1 MTKKLSMLI
10 IFLFIFL
17 NSSFSL
23 AQCVLKMGYKEASKP
38 PLINAK
44 PDNSGVYFDL
54 YSLAAKKIGCE
65 LAVIRLPKKRLHNLL
80 ANGSIDFYPGSSF
93 SEQRS
98 KYLHY
103 IANGLSTGQ
112 YGVTLSK
119 LPQITSFKQ
128 IKTLGLTW
136 VMELGSSKLSIA
148 NTLKIKALSVASIDF
163 KSASKFLMS
172 HRAQFVILDKVLI
185 DNYLVSQNITTLES
199 KGLQIHRLCCGGI
212 RPMYL
217 GFSKLSAHLKLQIN
231 QDYDSQ
237 KPLSFLNVP
246 RTLAKGNLA
255 YQLEKALLQMH
266 ESGESIAI
274 YRRYFF

>member
-1 MTKKLSMLI
+1 MTNKLSMLI
-10 IFLFIFL
+10 FYLLIAL
-17 NSSFSL
+17 NSPFSF
-23 AQCVLKMGYKEASKP
+23 AQCILKMGYKEASKP
-38 PLINAK
+38 PLINAQ

-65 LAVIRLPKKRLHNLL
+65 LAVIRLPKKRLHKLL

-112 YGVTLSK
+112 YGVTLSD

-148 NTLKIKALSVASIDF
+148 NALRIKALSVASIDI

-172 HRAQFVILDKVLI
+172 NRAQFVILDKVLI
-185 DNYLVSQNITTLES
+185 DNYLTSQNIATLKS
-199 KGLQIHRLCCGGI
+199 KGLKIHRLCCGGI

-217 GFSKLSAHLKLQIN
+217 GFSKFSAHLKLQAN
-231 QDYDSQ
+231 QDYDSK

-246 RTLAKGNLA
+246 RTLAEGNLA
-255 YQLEKALLQMH
+255 YQLEKVLLQMY
-266 ESGESIAI
+266 ESGEATAI
-274 YRRYFF
+274 YRRYFL

>member
-1 MTKKLSMLI
+1 MTNKLSMLI
-10 IFLFIFL
+10 FYLFIFL
-17 NSSFSL
+17 NSSFSF
-23 AQCVLKMGYKEASKP
+23 AQCVLTMGYKEASKP

-44 PDNSGVYFDL
+44 PDHSGVYFDL

-65 LAVIRLPKKRLHNLL
+65 LAIIRLPKKRLHNFL

-112 YGVTLSK
+112 YGVTLSD
-119 LPQITSFKQ
+119 LPQITNFKK

-148 NTLKIKALSVASIDF
+148 NALKIKALSVASIDI
-163 KSASKFLMS
+163 KIASKFLIS
-172 HRAQFVILDKVLI
+172 NRAQFVILDKVLI
-185 DNYLVSQNITTLES
+185 DNYLISQNIATLKS
-199 KGLQIHRLCCGGI
+199 KGLKIHRLCCGGI

-217 GFSKLSAHLKLQIN
+217 GFSKASVHLKLQV
-231 QDYDSQ
+231 SQ
-237 KPLSFLNVP
+237 VYNSEKPLSFLNVP
-246 RTLAKGNLA
+246 RTLAKGNVA
-255 YQLEKALLQMH
+255 YQFQEALLQMH
-266 ESGESIAI
+266 DSGESSAI
-274 YRRYFF
+274 YRRYFL

>member
-1 MTKKLSMLI
+1 MTNKLSMLI
-10 IFLFIFL
+10 FYLFIFL

-44 PDNSGVYFDL
+44 PDHSGVYFDL

-65 LAVIRLPKKRLHNLL
+65 LAIIRLPKKRLHNFL

-112 YGVTLSK
+112 YGVTLSD

-148 NTLKIKALSVASIDF
+148 NALKIKALSVASIDI
-163 KSASKFLMS
+163 KIASKFLKS

-185 DNYLVSQNITTLES
+185 DNYLISQNIATLES
-199 KGLQIHRLCCGGI
+199 KGLKVHRLCCGGI

-217 GFSKLSAHLKLQIN
+217 GFSKSSAHLKLQVN
-231 QDYDSQ
+231 QVYDSQ
-237 KPLSFLNVP
+237 QPLSFLNVP
-246 RTLAKGNLA
+246 QILAKGNVA
-255 YQLEKALLQMH
+255 YQFQEALLQMH
-266 ESGESIAI
+266 ESGESTDI
-274 YRRYFF
+274 YRRYFL

>member
-1 MTKKLSMLI
+1 MTNKLSMLI
-10 IFLFIFL
+10 FYLFIFL
-17 NSSFSL
+17 NSPFSL

-38 PLINAK
+38 PLINVK
-44 PDNSGVYFDL
+44 PDNSGAYFDL

-65 LAVIRLPKKRLHNLL
+65 LAVIRLPKKRLHKLL

-98 KYLHY
+98 EYLHY

-112 YGVTLSK
+112 YGVTLSD

-148 NTLKIKALSVASIDF
+148 NALKIKALSVASIDIY
-163 KSASKFLMS
+163 SASKFLMGN
-172 HRAQFVILDKVLI
+172 RAQFVILDKVLI
-185 DNYLVSQNITTLES
+185 ENYLVSQNITTLKS
-199 KGLQIHRLCCGGI
+199 KGLKIHRLCCGGI

-217 GFSKLSAHLKLQIN
+217 GFSKFSAHLKLRVN
-231 QDYDSQ
+231 QNYDS
-237 KPLSFLNVP
+237 KKTLSFLNVP
-246 RTLAKGNLA
+246 RTLAKGNVA
-255 YQLEKALLQMH
+255 YQFQEALLQMH
-266 ESGESIAI
+266 NSGESSAI
-274 YRRYFF
+274 YRRYFL

>member
-1 MTKKLSMLI
+1 MTNKLSMLI
-10 IFLFIFL
+10 FYLFIFL
-17 NSSFSL
+17 NSSFSF
-23 AQCVLKMGYKEASKP
+23 AQCVLTMGYKEASKP

-44 PDNSGVYFDL
+44 PDHSGVYFDL

-65 LAVIRLPKKRLHNLL
+65 LAVIRLPKKRLHNFL

-112 YGVTLSK
+112 YGVTLSDF
-119 LPQITSFKQ
+119 PQITSFKQ

-148 NTLKIKALSVASIDF
+148 NALKIKALSVASIDI
-163 KSASKFLMS
+163 KIASKFLIS
-172 HRAQFVILDKVLI
+172 NRAQFVILDKVLI
-185 DNYLVSQNITTLES
+185 DNYLISQNIATLKS
-199 KGLQIHRLCCGGI
+199 KGLKIHRLCCGGI

-217 GFSKLSAHLKLQIN
+217 GFSKASVHLKLQV
-231 QDYDSQ
+231 SQ
-237 KPLSFLNVP
+237 VYNSEKPLSFLNVP
-246 RTLAKGNLA
+246 RTLAKGNVA
-255 YQLEKALLQMH
+255 YQFQEALLQMH
-266 ESGESIAI
+266 DSGESSAI
-274 YRRYFF
+274 YRRYFL